1 MVLKFWSFESLC
13 DTKSIT
19 SVKSPAM
26 NAKILG
32 KFKEMSLTRKFV
44 VGFFALSALAMLVDG
59 GFFGALIVGA
69 VAYYLT
75 VTSGEQVIENN
86 LPQHVESD
94 DELRLRQEEYAAA
107 CDMEKE
113 ERLAEMDRRDNTNEH
128 SSRGW

>member
-1 MVLKFWSFESLC
+1 
-13 DTKSIT
+13 
-19 SVKSPAM
+19 M